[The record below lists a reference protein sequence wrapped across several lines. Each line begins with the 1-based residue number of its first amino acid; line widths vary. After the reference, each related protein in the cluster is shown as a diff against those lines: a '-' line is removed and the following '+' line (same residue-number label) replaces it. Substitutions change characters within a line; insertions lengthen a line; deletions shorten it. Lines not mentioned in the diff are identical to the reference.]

1 MVQAPCYR
9 NNSRRK
15 HQEHKPQL
23 ADPESTSEF
32 SPDKQEKDGEICSA
46 CQHKHVGYGIDQ
58 KAVISADAVRPCGKS
73 ARGQSAHG
81 MVDAVE

>member
-1 MVQAPCYR
+1 MVEAPWYR

-32 SPDKQEKDGEICSA
+32 SPDKQEKDRKVCCTG
-46 CQHKHVGYGIDQ
+46 QHKHVGYDIDQ
-58 KAVISADAVRPCGKS
+58 KTVISADTVRSCGKS
-73 ARGQSAHG
+73 ACGQGAHG
-81 MVDAVE
+81 MVDTVE